1 MKAYR
6 SKAEDYLS
14 RLEQTD
20 LERVKAVNGEKFG
33 ELACD
38 SWHRWSTNSRVVR
51 KALDDLEKA
60 HSQALRERKAAEEQS
75 ARDAQRLRELG
86 AKLDHG
92 DRQSTD
98 LEVERQRLSEELQEE
113 RDRHTADLS
122 ERDFAMSQTQ
132 ITYQSECCTAH
143 RNVGVL
149 TECASLPAKLAELSD
164 GAQLLYKL
172 LIYPITNTIIEL
184 QSQRDAMSRIR
195 EENRKLRSDYDD
207 LQMQYD
213 DEVYNGGAWKNE
225 KERLETKIADLT
237 NAYESS
243 TAARSEQQAQ
253 IVALHSQV
261 RELRGVLED
270 AEAERLMLQKA
281 RRALQSQLEGIKLDT
296 IDPDKMSTES
306 KLQDLQ
312 LKKQDLERALEEH
325 QDRVAMAEERMRKA
339 EVHAQECQIELGEIR
354 VENSE
359 LDRKN
364 VSDLTRCQYSL

>member
-1 MKAYR
+1 M
-6 SKAEDYLS
+6 
-14 RLEQTD
+14 T
-20 LERVKAVNGEKFG
+20 
-33 ELACD
+33 
-38 SWHRWSTNSRVVR
+38 
-51 KALDDLEKA
+51 
-60 HSQALRERKAAEEQS
+60 KAA
-75 ARDAQRLRELG
+75 L
-86 AKLDHG
+86 
-92 DRQSTD
+92 
-98 LEVERQRLSEELQEE
+98 
-113 RDRHTADLS
+113 
-122 ERDFAMSQTQ
+122 
-132 ITYQSECCTAH
+132 
-143 RNVGVL
+143 
-149 TECASLPAKLAELSD
+149 
-164 GAQLLYKL
+164 
-172 LIYPITNTIIEL
+172 EL

-243 TAARSEQQAQ
+243 TAARSEQQTQ

-339 EVHAQECQIELGEIR
+339 EVHAQDCQIELGEIR

-364 VSDLTRCQYSL
+364 VSDLARCQIVPTTDVGQANLEKQAKELNVRIVDLETKAYTSASRMKNEVLRQQRTGEKIGAGGKLPAVENERQRSRLEEEVKVYEAKIADMRNAMAELVSNFP